1 MNMFRKKKFSPVV
14 QVEQTGTLLKFV
26 LYVNNVREAWLQ
38 CVIESDSTILIG
50 DIIHGNEKNYNKG
63 YGSAM
68 MQKLVEYAKE
78 NSYSLLYGNLSDID
92 IGHRDRLYHFYKKFG
107 FEITEYDKY
116 KSNYFGRINL
126 KL

>member
-1 MNMFRKKKFSPVV
+1 MNMFRKKKVSPVV
-14 QVEQTGTLLKFV
+14 QVEQTDSLLKFV
-26 LYVNNVREAWLQ
+26 LYVNNVRESWLQ

-50 DIIHGNEKNYNKG
+50 DIIHNNEKNYNKG

-78 NSYSLLYGNLSDID
+78 NGYSLLYGNLSDVD
-92 IGHRDRLYHFYKKFG
+92 IGHKDRLYHFYKKFG

-116 KSNYFGRINL
+116 KNNYFGRINL